1 MKTLAQLLDQH
12 QITKPA
18 DRLEFEE
25 VVNEVTRQ
33 HGAALQSA
41 KLNCDRI
48 VADTKEE
55 AQSLVTEERAEKKAL
70 QEALAALQEKTAL
83 AVNTAKQAI
92 DDALNPE
99 SPQDAAGALD
109 AIAAVIDEVT
119 KDARTREREA
129 LEAQQ
134 AEIAARLAALG

>member
-1 MKTLAQLLDQH
+1 MKTLALLLDQH
-12 QITKPA
+12 QITKPS

-33 HGAALQSA
+33 HGADLQSA

-48 VADTKEE
+48 VSDTKEQ
-55 AQSLVTEERAEKKAL
+55 AQSLVAEERAEKKAL

-99 SPQDAAGALD
+99 SSQDAAGALG
-109 AIAAVIDEVT
+109 AIAAVIGEVT